1 MNESRKLGV
10 KRPAST
16 EYPKVDGAGLLF
28 EKKKYNF
35 QYGTLYSLN
44 FFPEMLKVTMMLQ
57 NYIFPRNIPTL
68 YIIKHPFFILI

>member
-28 EKKKYNF
+28 EKKNTIF
-35 QYGTLYSLN
+35 NTELCMVLT
-44 FFPEMLKVTMMLQ
+44 FLPEMLKVTMMLQ